1 MKMTNDVPFVRNS
14 HASTKINKNIF
25 VYGGFNNNNNPECIK
40 SLKSLYK
47 IDC

>member
-1 MKMTNDVPFVRNS
+1 MPFGRCA

-25 VYGGFNNNNNPECIK
+25 VYGGINPEIETPECVK

-47 IDC
+47 IDS